1 MPLPVTKNV
10 GTIMHKLN
18 EEGGRPRKQKIAI
31 ALIQARKAGAKI
43 PRNPNQERSEAVK
56 KATA

>member
-1 MPLPVTKNV
+1 
-10 GTIMHKLN
+10 MHKLN